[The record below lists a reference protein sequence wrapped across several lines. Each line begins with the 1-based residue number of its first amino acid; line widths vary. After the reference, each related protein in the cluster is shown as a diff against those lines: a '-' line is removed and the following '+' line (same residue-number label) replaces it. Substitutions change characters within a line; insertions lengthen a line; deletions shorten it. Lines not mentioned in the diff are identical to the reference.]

1 MALGTFSL
9 HNGVF
14 LQPSGYVAGVVL
26 AANTAETITIPT
38 GADFVRM
45 SSTVDFYRQYDAA
58 ATVPVDDNVGASCP
72 LNVVAE
78 RCTNK
83 STISVIAAAIAIVTF
98 EFWKADE

>member
-1 MALGTFSL
+1 MALGPFSL
-9 HNGVF
+9 HAGVF
-14 LQPSGYVAGVVL
+14 LQPSGYNCGLVL
-26 AANTAETITIPT
+26 AANTAESITIPT

-58 ATVPVDDNVGASCP
+58 ATVPVDDNVGVTCP

-78 RCTNK
+78 RCTGK
-83 STISVIAAAIAIVTF
+83 VSISVIAAAVAIVTF